1 MNTANKKI
9 KLALLINMIAPYR
22 LPLFSGL
29 ADQFDLLLL
38 HGGKE
43 ANRDSWSNFDDA
55 LPNAKVVRAWG
66 WQVRHARKINGKA
79 FDEKF
84 MHITPGFAW
93 HLLRFK
99 PDLVIS
105 HEMGF
110 RSMIALVYGTVFR
123 KPVWI
128 CWEGT
133 VHSERGIGFLKK
145 VVRKIF
151 TYWADH
157 WVSFG
162 QTSTEYLLGL
172 GVKHERIL
180 QSQNFVEEER
190 FKADVEPAW
199 VIQPR
204 PVVLHVG
211 QFIERKGI
219 GLLLNAAANL
229 QQCGLEFSLV
239 LVGSGRDK
247 LAIERRAEALGLKNI
262 HFQPPQPPNQM
273 PSVYRSADLLV
284 FPTLEDVWG
293 LVANEAILSGIP
305 VLCSKYAGCAPE
317 LFTPENIF
325 SPEDL
330 TEFTQK
336 LREAI
341 SGRLPAP
348 DPSRLK
354 TTRQIVTELVQELN
368 RFAPFDDGRWDKH
381 EWLRAKR
388 RSQLDLPTESPGKEL
403 MDRVEHTGE
412 PQI

>member
-1 MNTANKKI
+1 MTSPNKANKKT

-22 LPLFSGL
+22 LPLFSAL
-29 ADQFDLLLL
+29 ADQFDFMLL

-43 ANRDSWSNFDDA
+43 ANRDTWSDLEDA

-66 WQVRHARKINGKA
+66 WQVRHARKINGKV

-84 MHITPGFAW
+84 IHITPGFAW

-99 PDLVIS
+99 PDLVVS
-105 HEMGF
+105 NEMGI

-145 VVRKIF
+145 VARKIF
-151 TYWADH
+151 ALWVEH

-162 QTSTEYLLGL
+162 QTSMEYLLTL
-172 GVKHERIL
+172 GVRHKRIL
-180 QSQNFVEEER
+180 QSQNFVDEER

-219 GLLLNAAANL
+219 GLLLNAAASL
-229 QQCGLEFSLV
+229 QQSGVEFSLL
-239 LVGSGRDK
+239 LVGSGPDK
-247 LAIERRAEALGLKNI
+247 LAIQQRAEALGLKNTY
-262 HFQPPQPPNQM
+262 FQPPQTPEKM
-273 PSVYRSADLLV
+273 PSVYRSADFLV

-305 VLCSKYAGCAPE
+305 VLCSKYAGCASE
-317 LFTPENIF
+317 LLTSENIF

-336 LREAI
+336 LREAVY
-341 SGRLPAP
+341 GRLHAP

-354 TTRQIVTELVQELN
+354 TTQQIATELVQELDRFSPRAVALDPDKPASQPLGETLAN
-368 RFAPFDDGRWDKH
+368 RK
-381 EWLRAKR
+381 
-388 RSQLDLPTESPGKEL
+388 SS
-403 MDRVEHTGE
+403 
-412 PQI
+412 

>member
-22 LPLFSGL
+22 LPIYSAL
-29 ADQFDLLLL
+29 ADQFDFLLL

-43 ANRDSWSNFDDA
+43 ANRDTWCNLDDA

-66 WQVRHARKINGKA
+66 WQVRLARKINGKR
-79 FDEKF
+79 FDETF
-84 MHITPGFAW
+84 IHITPGFAW

-99 PDLVIS
+99 PDLVMS
-105 HEMGF
+105 NEMGF

-133 VHSERGIGFLKK
+133 VHSERDIGFLRK

-151 TYWADH
+151 ASWADH
-157 WVSFG
+157 WVSLG
-162 QTSTEYLLGL
+162 QTSTEYLLRL

-180 QSQNFVEEER
+180 QSQNAVDEKR
-190 FKADVEPAW
+190 FKSDVEPAC

-219 GLLLNAAANL
+219 GLLLDATASL
-229 QQCGLEFSLV
+229 QQSGLEFSLV
-239 LVGSGRDK
+239 LVGSGPDK
-247 LAIERRAEALGLKNI
+247 ETLERRAQSLDLKNV
-262 HFQPPQPPNQM
+262 HFLPAQPPDRM
-273 PSVYRSADLLV
+273 PSVYRSADLVV

-317 LFTPENIF
+317 LFTSENIF
-325 SPEDL
+325 SPENP
-330 TEFTQK
+330 TEFSQK

-341 SGRLPAP
+341 SGRLPGP

-354 TTRQIVTELVQELN
+354 TTRQIVTELVRELDRFVPHVVGLDSDKPASQPVEGTFTN
-368 RFAPFDDGRWDKH
+368 R
-381 EWLRAKR
+381 
-388 RSQLDLPTESPGKEL
+388 ES
-403 MDRVEHTGE
+403 
-412 PQI
+412 